1 MEAWYS
7 GEFPPPPQMRLVI
20 LSKVLSKRLK
30 ENQLFN
36 DTEFRKMLIILMFPI
51 ANSTLG
57 LFKEGLLLFDGHYAI
72 EIAELF

>member
-51 ANSTLG
+51 ATV
-57 LFKEGLLLFDGHYAI
+57 H
-72 EIAELF
+72 